1 MRQFSLEEQRRRK
14 REGDRDQQR
23 ERMRN
28 ATEEQ
33 RQAPG
38 QAERKD
44 RSQKPLIGLKILRQK
59 RHGIVT
65 EHASYF
71 FTLEKFNMADGLLL
85 FMHGNCNIISL

>member
-38 QAERKD
+38 QAERK
-44 RSQKPLIGLKILRQK
+44 RSALQLVNCKHVGYSFLDFYLFVIGNNFVPPNNLRL
-59 RHGIVT
+59 R
-65 EHASYF
+65 F
-71 FTLEKFNMADGLLL
+71 CFL
-85 FMHGNCNIISL
+85 FYRSSRGKKS

>member
-1 MRQFSLEEQRRRK
+1 MLVIFYGHASGMARGRVRRTYIRTSHFMTFLHEAIFTGEQRRRK

-38 QAERKD
+38 QAERK
-44 RSQKPLIGLKILRQK
+44 RK
-59 RHGIVT
+59 RERRRNST
-65 EHASYF
+65 AER
-71 FTLEKFNMADGLLL
+71 
-85 FMHGNCNIISL
+85 

>member
-1 MRQFSLEEQRRRK
+1 MEPHTHTKRYAGDFLWSWQAEWLAGACAIHTYIAFHDISYMRQFSLEEQRRRK

-38 QAERKD
+38 QAERK
-44 RSQKPLIGLKILRQK
+44 RK
-59 RHGIVT
+59 RERRRNST
-65 EHASYF
+65 AER
-71 FTLEKFNMADGLLL
+71 
-85 FMHGNCNIISL
+85 